1 VSAKVALR
9 CQGLTKRYGD
19 LVAVNGID
27 LEVRA
32 GECFGLLGPNGA
44 GKTTTVEIFEGLL
57 PADEG
62 SVEVLGMRWDR
73 DERRIRERI
82 GIQLQE
88 TQLSEKLS
96 VIETLTLFRSFYPRG
111 HDPEAVLRMVGLEEK
126 RKVWVR
132 KLSGGQRQ
140 RLSVACA
147 LASDPDVLFFDEPTT
162 GLDPQSRRQL
172 WEILSSFRSEGKTV
186 LLTTHYMDEAERL
199 CDRVAIIDHGK
210 IIALD
215 TPARLIASLGAEH
228 VVEFETERPAELDPI
243 RTLPGV
249 GAVHTEDGVI
259 SLTVREVH
267 RAVPSLLA
275 ELQRQGVL
283 LTSLATHHAS
293 LEDVF
298 VSLTGRHLRD

>member
-1 VSAKVALR
+1 MNDRAVPSRPALR
-9 CQGLTKRYGD
+9 CERLTKRYGD

-27 LEVRA
+27 LEIPS

-57 PADEG
+57 PADDG

-111 HDPEAVLRMVGLEEK
+111 HDPEEVLRMVGLEEK
-126 RKVWVR
+126 RKTWVR

-147 LASDPDVLFFDEPTT
+147 LVSDPEVLFFDEPTT

-172 WEILSSFRSEGKTV
+172 W
-186 LLTTHYMDEAERL
+186 
-199 CDRVAIIDHGK
+199 
-210 IIALD
+210 
-215 TPARLIASLGAEH
+215 
-228 VVEFETERPAELDPI
+228 
-243 RTLPGV
+243 
-249 GAVHTEDGVI
+249 
-259 SLTVREVH
+259 
-267 RAVPSLLA
+267 
-275 ELQRQGVL
+275 
-283 LTSLATHHAS
+283 
-293 LEDVF
+293 
-298 VSLTGRHLRD
+298 